1 MSHELRTPLNAILG
15 FSEVMKSEIFGA
27 HAVPAYKDY
36 SADIHNSGVHLLNLI
51 NEILDLSLSAPRLG
65 AERALLGRLVVRR
78 VAQREHT
85 VIVGETCR
93 HIRAQWL
100 VRLFEDLG
108 AHSGIA
114 HRRELFRYA
123 LGLDCLVGAAH
134 RERRAARLQALQHAD
149 RPRCHLRLGLVPPGG
164 QTFEEGRQILGLD
177 HERAAGAVAAP
188 LVDAG
193 LQPGCPGG
201 LHQSGE
207 TLILVLVPALLGAAL
222 VGWLIDSGR
231 EWYHQAKG
239 AEIGAPLRAPRLL
252 VDAVA
257 IAFFSIAIGASGLF
271 SASAKGGGAVPSAS
285 PADLG
290 HPTLSAKGVK
300 YDLAKFAVKAGEA
313 VELTFHNEDVGV
325 PHNVAIV
332 ASDGTKLFSGEKIA
346 GDATVTYEIPALK
359 EGAKYTFI
367 CEVHANMKGEVDVL
381 P

>member
-1 MSHELRTPLNAILG
+1 MSPRSIALLIGGVFEAAAVVFFVAADDPYMAFMLAITGAGMCIMSFILLHAMTRGDGTKHAELPAWKPISRGA
-15 FSEVMKSEIFGA
+15 KS
-27 HAVPAYKDY
+27 AVGTKAPV
-36 SADIHNSGVHLLNLI
+36 GVHLPPPSLLPVGICAGAAIAFFGVAMNL
-51 NEILDLSLSAPRLG
+51 PF
-65 AERALLGRLVVRR
+65 
-78 VAQREHT
+78 
-85 VIVGETCR
+85 
-93 HIRAQWL
+93 
-100 VRLFEDLG
+100 LF
-108 AHSGIA
+108 
-114 HRRELFRYA
+114 
-123 LGLDCLVGAAH
+123 VGA
-134 RERRAARLQALQHAD
+134 
-149 RPRCHLRLGLVPPGG
+149 V
-164 QTFEEGRQILGLD
+164 
-177 HERAAGAVAAP
+177 
-188 LVDAG
+188 
-193 LQPGCPGG
+193 
-201 LHQSGE
+201 
-207 TLILVLVPALLGAAL
+207 LLGAAM

-231 EWYHQAKG
+231 EWYHQARG
-239 AEIGAPLRAPRLL
+239 AELGAPLRAPRLL

-332 ASDGTKLFSGEKIA
+332 ASDGTKVFSGEKIA